1 MATLVIEGIHH
12 EIDDAFANL
21 GNSVEE
27 SDQRLREALRGQFDI
42 IANATM
48 RRETK
53 DGKLEITVVKDPGT
67 KGSDHLLQT
76 LLAAPDYLNP
86 GYALDCRLRLMEA
99 HSALDLDTL
108 LDLQPHIQAALDAG
122 RVEERRIAPTRRSL
136 LHAGA
141 VPGTS
146 VPPGF

>member
-53 DGKLEITVVKDPGT
+53 DGKLEITVVKNPGT

-86 GYALDCRLRLMEA
+86 GYALDCELRLMEEYELA
-99 HSALDLDTL
+99 SI
-108 LDLQPHIQAALDAG
+108 P
-122 RVEERRIAPTRRSL
+122 ESENSN
-136 LHAGA
+136 
-141 VPGTS
+141 
-146 VPPGF
+146 